1 MKRIWIGVG
10 FLVGLLVLGV
20 AVTKIT
26 DRQMGE
32 ISQTLHQ
39 ASESRDWETSVT
51 LAQAA
56 KRDWEENSHLMAAL
70 SDHADMDTVDQLF
83 ARLEV
88 HRKRKAETDHAAV
101 CAQLSEA
108 IHALKENHRLTWWN
122 LL

>member
-10 FLVGLLVLGV
+10 FLVGLLVLGL
-20 AVTKIT
+20 AVMKIT

-32 ISQTLHQ
+32 ISHTLQQ
-39 ASESRDWETSVT
+39 ASESRDWELSVS

-56 KRDWEENSHLMAAL
+56 QRNWEENSHLMAAL

-83 ARLEV
+83 AQLRVYQLHKE
-88 HRKRKAETDHAAV
+88 ETGHAAL

-108 IHALKENHRLTWWN
+108 VHAFKENHRLTWWN

>member
-1 MKRIWIGVG
+1 MRRIWIGVG

-20 AVTKIT
+20 VVMKIT

-32 ISQTLHQ
+32 ISHTLQQ

-51 LAQAA
+51 LARTAQS
-56 KRDWEENSHLMAAL
+56 RWEEKSHLMAAL
-70 SDHADMDTVDQLF
+70 SDHADLDAVDQLF
-83 ARLEV
+83 AQLQVYQQHKEKT
-88 HRKRKAETDHAAV
+88 HYAAT

-108 IHALKENHRLTWWN
+108 IRALEENHSLTWWN